1 MIKARGEH
9 GYSAILCCCQRNRY
23 ACNRQMTADSTTPTS
38 ISTITATII
47 PEASARA
54 SDSMINRPMPRSAPM
69 NSPTMTPI
77 NAKEIAGDSEAK
89 THAMVDGITTVR
101 VICHSL
107 APSSRA
113 ALTKPSSIER
123 APSNVLKNTRNT
135 TTIQDVTI
143 FDVSPIP
150 NAKTMIGA
158 SAMRGIEFTAV
169 MKGWKMSLSRSD
181 RPSSRP
187 TAKPDDT
194 PMINPKNVFFSVI
207 AVATQRLFSFRTMHL
222 AKSPLNQPL
231 KMPNLDFRQL
241 RIRKC
246 SKISD
251 GFDTKYGSSRS
262 GTSDGNRVC
271 RSYPHCQIES
281 TITQIAIC
289 HESVLARCRGVLI
302 GCAP

>member
-38 ISTITATII
+38 INTITATII

-150 NAKTMIGA
+150 NASTMIGA
-158 SAMRGIEFTAV
+158 SAILGIEFTAV
-169 MKGWKMSLSRSD
+169 MNGWKIALSRSE
-181 RPSSRP
+181 RPRINP
-187 TAKPDDT
+187 AAKPLET
-194 PMINPKNVFFSVI
+194 PVTKPKKVFLSVM
-207 AVATQRLFSFRTMHL
+207 AVAIHKFVCLL
-222 AKSPLNQPL
+222 AMPLPNSPLNQPL
-231 KMPNLDFRQL
+231 NTPSLDLRQL
-241 RIRKC
+241 RIKKW
-246 SKISD
+246 SNISE
-251 GFDTKYGSSRS
+251 GFDTK
-262 GTSDGNRVC
+262 
-271 RSYPHCQIES
+271 
-281 TITQIAIC
+281 
-289 HESVLARCRGVLI
+289 
-302 GCAP
+302 